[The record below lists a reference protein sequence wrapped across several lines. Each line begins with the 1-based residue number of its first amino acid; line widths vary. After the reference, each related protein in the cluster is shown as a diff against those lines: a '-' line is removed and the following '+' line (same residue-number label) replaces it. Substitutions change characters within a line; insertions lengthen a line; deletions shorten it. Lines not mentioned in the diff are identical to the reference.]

1 MMARRLG
8 NLSVVLGWVLVT
20 STVFGQTQK
29 GSETKR
35 ERSSGVRVTDIDR
48 DHWEAVFE
56 DDLLSGDGFGAD
68 APIIRVRPVST
79 FGYLI
84 RPRTHFVPEMLKSVE
99 KI

>member
-1 MMARRLG
+1 MARQLG
-8 NLSVVLGWVLVT
+8 GMWVFLGVVLVT
-20 STVFGQTQK
+20 STTFGQTQK
-29 GSETKR
+29 GSEVRR
-35 ERSSGVRVTDIDR
+35 ERSSGVRVTDVDR
-48 DHWEAVFE
+48 EHWEAVFE

-68 APIIRVRPVST
+68 APTIRVRPVST

>member
-1 MMARRLG
+1 MVRRCRASWIFLG
-8 NLSVVLGWVLVT
+8 LVLVT
-20 STVFGQTQK
+20 STTFGQTQK
-29 GSETKR
+29 GSEVRR
-35 ERSSGVRVTDIDR
+35 ERSSSVRVTDIDQG
-48 DHWEAVFE
+48 HWQAVFE

>member
-1 MMARRLG
+1 MVRRCRASWIFLG
-8 NLSVVLGWVLVT
+8 LVLVT
-20 STVFGQTQK
+20 STTFGQTQK
-29 GSETKR
+29 GSEVRR
-35 ERSSGVRVTDIDR
+35 ERSSGVRVTDIDQ
-48 DHWEAVFE
+48 DHWQAVFE

-99 KI
+99 RI

>member
-1 MMARRLG
+1 MARQLG
-8 NLSVVLGWVLVT
+8 GLLFFVGLVLVT
-20 STVFGQTQK
+20 NTTFAQTQK
-29 GSETKR
+29 GSEIQR
-35 ERSSGVRVTDIDR
+35 ERSSGVRVTDVDR

>member
-1 MMARRLG
+1 MARQLG
-8 NLSVVLGWVLVT
+8 GLWVLLGLVLVT
-20 STVFGQTQK
+20 NTALGQTQK

-48 DHWEAVFE
+48 DHWEAVFD

-68 APIIRVRPVST
+68 APTIRVRPVST